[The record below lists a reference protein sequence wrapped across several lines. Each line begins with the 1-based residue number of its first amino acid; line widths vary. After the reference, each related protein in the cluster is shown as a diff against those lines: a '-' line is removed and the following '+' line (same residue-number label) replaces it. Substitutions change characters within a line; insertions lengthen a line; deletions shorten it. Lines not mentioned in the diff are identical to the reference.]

1 MSSKIVKGLAIA
13 SAAAGL
19 FAMSAGVTTVAAQDA
34 KVACTGVNACKGT
47 SECKTAKSACKGQ
60 NACKGTGVSSMTK
73 ADCDKA
79 QAAARSNPLSGTKLP
94 LQATAGAVLHSQPVF
109 NDVFSH
115 NPRQHV
121 A

>member
-34 KVACTGVNACKGT
+34 KVACAGVNACKGT

-60 NACKGTGVSSMTK
+60 NACKGTGVTSMTK

-79 QAAARSNPLSGTKLP
+79 TAAAK
-94 LQATAGAVLHSQPVF
+94 AKK
-109 NDVFSH
+109 
-115 NPRQHV
+115 
-121 A
+121 